1 MKKRSLAT
9 LGLVLAF
16 TALTA
21 CNNSSAK
28 VSGDIELF
36 QQENYNSFYRS
47 LRLSMG
53 YTAENYSRVSTDT
66 GSYFAVTDV
75 KAIVVAVDFTDYLG
89 SDTLKGEE
97 GFIDDC
103 RKAVF
108 GGEGETS
115 YMSLADYY
123 DSTSYGVCNVTGTV
137 VDQFYHTGMSTREFA
152 KYGSGST
159 YATQQLCDDIH
170 DWLIELGYDLSQYD
184 ANGDG
189 YVDSLIMIYTAPYH
203 VGSIDNSLYWAFS
216 WSNNNAKYSTTE
228 PGIYRFFW
236 ASYQF
241 FYEAGYYDD
250 AGNHY
255 DWTDAQIASGEAL
268 MDTHTLIHEFGHVIG
283 LPDYY
288 YNSSSG
294 ATTGAYDPLAAVD
307 MMAYNVGDH
316 NAFSKMILGWIA
328 PYVVS
333 GNGTITINSTTD
345 TGECIIVPI
354 YGSTFRTLLTQYLVI
369 EYITPTG
376 VAYQD
381 GVKPLWSQGAQYP
394 SYYSEAGVRVTVVDA
409 RIGRYD
415 YSTASGWTFTGFT
428 SSVNNPGNN
437 AYVSLACDNNDP
449 TDSCYPTYK
458 LIELV
463 SATGVKTAS
472 LGRYASNDDLFQ
484 EGDKFGV
491 EGGVFEDYQVDGTGG
506 ERDVSLG
513 IGFEI
518 TKMTEESVT
527 IKFSVL

>member
-1 MKKRSLAT
+1 MKKRSLLT
-9 LGLVLAF
+9 LGVVLALS
-16 TALTA
+16 TLTA
-21 CNNSSAK
+21 CGSSAK

-47 LRLSMG
+47 LRLSQG

-89 SDTLKGEE
+89 SDTLKGEA

-115 YMSLADYY
+115 YMSLSDYY
-123 DSTSYGVCNVTGTV
+123 ASTSFGICNVNGIV
-137 VDQFYHTGMSTREFA
+137 VDQFYHTGMSTRQFA
-152 KYGSGST
+152 DYGGKST
-159 YATQQLCDDIH
+159 YATQQLCTDIH
-170 DWLIELGYDLSQYD
+170 DWLINDLGYDLSEYD
-184 ANGDG
+184 ANSDG

-203 VGSIDNSLYWAFS
+203 AGNIDNSLYWAFC
-216 WSNNNAKYSTTE
+216 WSNSGAQYSLTE

-250 AGNHY
+250 DGTHY
-255 DWTDAQIASGEAL
+255 DWTDEQIASGEAL

-294 ATTGAYDPLAAVD
+294 ATTGAYDPLASVD
-307 MMAYNVGDH
+307 MMAYNIGDH
-316 NAFSKMILGWIA
+316 AAFSKMLLGWIS

-333 GNGTITINSTTD
+333 GDGKITIESTTD
-345 TGECIIVPI
+345 TGECVIVPI
-354 YGSTFRTLLTQYLVI
+354 YGSTFRTLLTQYIVI

-381 GVKPLWSQGAQYP
+381 GVEPLWSQGVQYP

-415 YSTASGWTFTGFT
+415 YSTSSGWTFTGFT
-428 SSVNNPGNN
+428 SSVNDPGSN
-437 AYVSLACDNNDP
+437 AYVTLACDNNDP
-449 TDSCYPTYK
+449 TDSCFPTYK

-463 SATGVKTAS
+463 SATGVSSSA
-472 LGRYASNDDLFQ
+472 LGRYASNADLFQ
-484 EGDKFGV
+484 EGDTFGLS
-491 EGGVFEDYQVDGTGG
+491 GGVWEDYQVDGTDGK
-506 ERDVSLG
+506 RNVSLG

-518 TKMTEESVT
+518 TKMTDESVT
-527 IKFSVL
+527 IEFSVL